1 MDPLQCYVDQTV
13 CDKRAMTVG
22 ITNLI
27 KESEPFSGIV
37 WRGHSSNSNSIR
49 SNVAW
54 FSTSKLED
62 VAERFIG
69 KGCCLFKINVVGVR
83 AIIVNEFIG
92 DDHQHSSEEE
102 VILEGGGKF
111 YKSAELK
118 EEGFSEYES
127 GKFETWYA
135 TKLPVV
141 KVEVKAEIKP
151 TYTVPQIFDL
161 INTDEYVLIDSTD
174 DIRDLLGK
182 RDIPE
187 DILVEVLS
195 KIKTG
200 GKRKRKTRKQR
211 RRKTNGKIVS

>member
-27 KESEPFSGIV
+27 KESEPFNGVV
-37 WRGHSSNSNSIR
+37 WRGHSNSNTIR

-54 FSTSKLED
+54 FSTSKEEHIG
-62 VAERFIG
+62 ERFIG
-69 KGCCLFKINVVGVR
+69 KHCCLFKINVVGVR
-83 AIIVNEFIG
+83 AIVVNDFIG
-92 DDHQHSSEEE
+92 EDHQHSAEEE

-111 YKSAELK
+111 YKSAALND
-118 EEGFSEYES
+118 EGFSEYEP

-135 TKLPVV
+135 TKLPIA
-141 KVEVKAEIKP
+141 KAEVKAEIKP
-151 TYTVPQIFDL
+151 IYTVPQIFDL
-161 INTDEYVLIDSTD
+161 IDKDEYMLIDTTN

-182 RDIPE
+182 SDIPE

-200 GKRKRKTRKQR
+200 GRRRRKTRKQR
-211 RRKTNGKIVS
+211 RRRTNGRTVF

>member
-27 KESEPFSGIV
+27 KDSEPFNGIV
-37 WRGHSSNSNSIR
+37 WRGHSASNIIR
-49 SNVAW
+49 SNVPW
-54 FSTSKLED
+54 FSTSKEKE
-62 VAERFIG
+62 VGERFIG
-69 KGCCLFKINVVGVR
+69 KGCCLFKINVVGVK

-92 DDHQHSSEEE
+92 EDHQHSSEEE

-111 YKSAELK
+111 YKSDYLK
-118 EEGFSEYES
+118 EEGFTEYEP
-127 GKFETWYA
+127 GHFETWYA
-135 TKLPVV
+135 TKLP
-141 KVEVKAEIKP
+141 EVKKEETKIKP
-151 TYTVPQIFDL
+151 TYTVSGILGL
-161 INTDEYVLIDSTD
+161 INKDEYELIDSTG

-182 RDIPE
+182 PDIPE
-187 DILVEVLS
+187 EILIEVLS

-211 RRKTNGKIVS
+211 RRKTNGKNVF